1 MSVTRDIMFDSRR
14 SIEETTALLNQALDP
29 DRRLHVRTVESPT
42 GSWRIAEGVV
52 AGYPAVLTDTKG
64 LDDAE
69 SRGFSWSLGLACA
82 MRPAESYE
90 MYGARCTQDAAGIMR
105 RIGALLGSRC
115 MLLENMQRRVGSY
128 P

>member
-29 DRRLHVRTVESPT
+29 EKRLQVRTIESPT
-42 GSWRIAEGVV
+42 GSWRIAEGVI
-52 AGYPAVLTDTKG
+52 AGYPAVLTDTEG
-64 LDDAE
+64 LDDAPTQE
-69 SRGFSWSLGLACA
+69 FNWSLGLTCA
-82 MRPAESYE
+82 TRPGESYE
-90 MYGARCTQDAAGIMR
+90 AYGVRCTQEASRIMR
-105 RIGALLGSRC
+105 RVGSVLASRC